1 MATAFGGT
9 VRGWRERSVF
19 SRWDICEVSPMARS
33 RAPSSGCSMRPNPG
47 SICGSGYRVCSVRR
61 RTCWPPTAERRR
73 RLCPVGGA
81 PQEQKAGPGA
91 HRRRT
96 MDQTVEK
103 TIDRLSDLL
112 DRANKAAQDL
122 EVKDRLTDAVAA
134 LRRTRLTQD
143 EDAGIERFVTGLLIG
158 VAVGFGLALLL
169 APKTGEEMRDDL
181 MQRGIELRDRA
192 GELASRMPFGDGEQ
206 GRTEKAPTDQ
216 PGIA

>member
-1 MATAFGGT
+1 
-9 VRGWRERSVF
+9 
-19 SRWDICEVSPMARS
+19 
-33 RAPSSGCSMRPNPG
+33 
-47 SICGSGYRVCSVRR
+47 
-61 RTCWPPTAERRR
+61 
-73 RLCPVGGA
+73 
-81 PQEQKAGPGA
+81 
-91 HRRRT
+91 

-134 LRRTRLTQD
+134 LRRTRLTQE
-143 EDAGIERFVTGLLIG
+143 EDAGVERFVTGLLIG

-169 APKTGEEMRDDL
+169 APKSGEEMRDDL

-192 GELASRMPFGDGEQ
+192 GELASKMPFGDGEQ

>member
-1 MATAFGGT
+1 
-9 VRGWRERSVF
+9 
-19 SRWDICEVSPMARS
+19 
-33 RAPSSGCSMRPNPG
+33 
-47 SICGSGYRVCSVRR
+47 
-61 RTCWPPTAERRR
+61 
-73 RLCPVGGA
+73 LGA
-81 PQEQKAGPGA
+81 
-91 HRRRT
+91 
-96 MDQTVEK
+96 
-103 TIDRLSDLL
+103 LS
-112 DRANKAAQDL
+112 DRANKAGEVL
-122 EVKDRLTDAVAA
+122 EGKDRLTGAVAA
-134 LRRTRLTQD
+134 RRRTRLTQD